1 MGVLHHVNVFV
12 FPFMFRKTLTKEELG
27 CNGCGWCF
35 RGVGR
40 GAWRRRGRGRR
51 HDPAAVT
58 MTTQPPPAHAA
69 HPAAHRAMRYY
80 RIWIYACNGALLLG
94 ALAFC
99 AAAGRALA
107 DYRRALVPGLA
118 AAQPGFLYGYAALPA
133 QAGALQLLGCLA
145 ALRLS
150 ERMLNA
156 YWLALLAL
164 LVGDAA
170 IGVYWAFR
178 FERVCRELRPQLRI
192 RLAKDYETDMEF
204 SEAWDRL
211 QREQRCCGVTGPA
224 DFAALNRSVLPAS
237 CCRVPPHS
245 VALPPALL
253 PSLSP
258 SPLAFTSVHCAP
270 HNAACAERLLL
281 WLRRT
286 ADALFVLGYC
296 VIAFLKLCFL
306 GILRYEIKEMIQK
319 IRILRTEIGAG
330 ELLDGSP
337 LHGGGG
343 PLSQTIIV
351 NAVNANGGVRAH
363 GGSPERAG
371 ERDALL
377 GRGAEVG
384 SGGGGR
390 RNTHDELLGPKTING
405 NNNCEMREL
414 ARGEYRPLAADSAAT
429 RI

>member
-1 MGVLHHVNVFV
+1 M
-12 FPFMFRKTLTKEELG
+12 TQS
-27 CNGCGWCF
+27 
-35 RGVGR
+35 
-40 GAWRRRGRGRR
+40 A
-51 HDPAAVT
+51 PA
-58 MTTQPPPAHAA
+58 PPAPPAP
-69 HPAAHRAMRYY
+69 PAAHRAMRYY

-99 AAAGRALA
+99 AAAGRALG
-107 DYRRALVPGLA
+107 DYRRALVPGLGV
-118 AAQPGFLYGYAALPA
+118 AQPGFLYGYAALPA

-178 FERVCRELRPQLRI
+178 FERVCRELRPQLRV
-192 RLAKDYETDMEF
+192 RLARDYDSDAEF
-204 SEAWDRL
+204 AEAWDRL
-211 QREQRCCGVTGPA
+211 QREQRCCGVTGPS
-224 DFAALNRSVLPAS
+224 DFAAFNRSTLPPS
-237 CCRVPPHS
+237 CCR
-245 VALPPALL
+245 LPAHAASSPALA
-253 PSLSP
+253 LSP
-258 SPLAFTSVHCAP
+258 PTLAPPPSFTPVHCAP
-270 HNAACAERLLL
+270 HTAACAERLLV

-319 IRILRTEIGAG
+319 IRILRSEIGAG

-337 LHGGGG
+337 MHGG
-343 PLSQTIIV
+343 PLSQTVIV

-363 GGSPERAG
+363 GGSPERGG

-377 GRGAEVG
+377 GRASEPCL
-384 SGGGGR
+384 R
-390 RNTHDELLGPKTING
+390 RHEELGPKAVNG

-414 ARGEYRPLAADSAAT
+414 ARGEYRPLATDSAAT

>member
-1 MGVLHHVNVFV
+1 M
-12 FPFMFRKTLTKEELG
+12 TL
-27 CNGCGWCF
+27 
-35 RGVGR
+35 
-40 GAWRRRGRGRR
+40 
-51 HDPAAVT
+51 
-58 MTTQPPPAHAA
+58 PPPAPPA

-107 DYRRALVPGLA
+107 DYRRALVPGLG

-133 QAGALQLLGCLA
+133 QAGLLQLLGCLA

-164 LVGDAA
+164 LVGDVA

-178 FERVCRELRPQLRI
+178 FERVCRELKPQLKI
-192 RLAKDYETDMEF
+192 RLARDYDTDIDF
-204 SEAWDRL
+204 AEAWDRL

-224 DFAALNRSVLPAS
+224 DFAAFNRTTLPPS
-237 CCRVPPHS
+237 CCRMPAHTPVTASSLLIPTTSTMSLVPITP
-245 VALPPALL
+245 
-253 PSLSP
+253 
-258 SPLAFTSVHCAP
+258 VHCVQ
-270 HNAACAERLLL
+270 HTTACADRLLV
-281 WLRRT
+281 WLKRT

-319 IRILRTEIGAG
+319 IRILRTEIGAD

-337 LHGGGG
+337 MHGG
-343 PLSQTIIV
+343 PLSQTVIV

-363 GGSPERAG
+363 GGSPERGG
-371 ERDALL
+371 EREALL
-377 GRGAEVG
+377 GRSME
-384 SGGGGR
+384 SCSR
-390 RNTHDELLGPKTING
+390 RGTHDEPLGPKTVNG

-414 ARGEYRPLAADSAAT
+414 ARGDYRPLAMDSAAT

>member
-1 MGVLHHVNVFV
+1 MG
-12 FPFMFRKTLTKEELG
+12 
-27 CNGCGWCF
+27 
-35 RGVGR
+35 RGV
-40 GAWRRRGRGRR
+40 WRRRGRGRR
-51 HDPAAVT
+51 DDAAPAT
-58 MTTQPPPAHAA
+58 MTLPPPTRPA

-107 DYRRALVPGLA
+107 DYRRTLVPGLG

-133 QAGALQLLGCLA
+133 QAGLLQLLGCFA

-164 LVGDAA
+164 LIGDAA

-178 FERVCRELRPQLRI
+178 FERVCRELRPQLRL
-192 RLAKDYETDMEF
+192 RLAKDYDTDIEF

-211 QREQRCCGVTGPA
+211 QREQRCCGVNGPA
-224 DFAALNRSVLPAS
+224 DFAALNRTMLPPS
-237 CCRVPPHS
+237 CCRIPAHTPAS
-245 VALPPALL
+245 APALFGAAATAAT
-253 PSLSP
+253 SLAP
-258 SPLAFTSVHCAP
+258 FTPVHCAP
-270 HNAACAERLLL
+270 HTAACAERLLV

-319 IRILRTEIGAG
+319 IRILRSELSAG
-330 ELLDGSP
+330 ELMEGSP
-337 LHGGGG
+337 IHGG
-343 PLSQTIIV
+343 PLSQTVIV

-363 GGSPERAG
+363 GGSPER
-371 ERDALL
+371 EALL
-377 GRGAEVG
+377 GRGAE
-384 SGGGGR
+384 GGAR
-390 RNTHDELLGPKTING
+390 RSLHDEALGPKTING

>member
-1 MGVLHHVNVFV
+1 MG
-12 FPFMFRKTLTKEELG
+12 
-27 CNGCGWCF
+27 
-35 RGVGR
+35 RGV
-40 GAWRRRGRGRR
+40 WRRRGRR
-51 HDPAAVT
+51 HDAAPAT
-58 MTTQPPPAHAA
+58 MTLPPPARPA
-69 HPAAHRAMRYY
+69 HPSAHRAMRYY

-107 DYRRALVPGLA
+107 DYRRALVPGLS

-133 QAGALQLLGCLA
+133 QAGVLQLLGCLA

-164 LVGDAA
+164 LVGDVAV
-170 IGVYWAFR
+170 GVYWAFR
-178 FERVCRELRPQLRI
+178 FDRVCRDLKPQLRV
-192 RLAKDYETDMEF
+192 RLARDYGADYDF
-204 SEAWDRL
+204 SDAWDRL
-211 QREQRCCGVTGPA
+211 QREQRCCGVTGPS
-224 DFAALNRSVLPAS
+224 DFAGFNRTALPAS
-237 CCRVPPHS
+237 CCRTPAHTS
-245 VALPPALL
+245 VATTTLFGSAPVTPA
-253 PSLSP
+253 PFSP
-258 SPLAFTSVHCAP
+258 VHCAP
-270 HNAACAERLLL
+270 HTAACAERLLA

-319 IRILRTEIGAG
+319 IRILRSELSAG
-330 ELLDGSP
+330 ELLEGSP
-337 LHGGGG
+337 IHGG
-343 PLSQTIIV
+343 PLSQTVIV
-351 NAVNANGGVRAH
+351 NAVNANGGVRVH

-377 GRGAEVG
+377 GRVEPGLARGLHE
-384 SGGGGR
+384 
-390 RNTHDELLGPKTING
+390 EPLAKTING

>member
-1 MGVLHHVNVFV
+1 M
-12 FPFMFRKTLTKEELG
+12 PPK
-27 CNGCGWCF
+27 
-35 RGVGR
+35 GVGR
-40 GAWRRRGRGRR
+40 GAWRRRGRGGR
-51 HDPAAVT
+51 HDDAASAT
-58 MTTQPPPAHAA
+58 MTLPPPARPA
-69 HPAAHRAMRYY
+69 HPSAHRAMRYY

-94 ALAFC
+94 SLAFC

-107 DYRRALVPGLA
+107 DYRRALVPGLN
-118 AAQPGFLYGYAALPA
+118 AAQPGFLYGYAALPV
-133 QAGALQLLGCLA
+133 QTGLLQMLGCVA

-150 ERMLNA
+150 ERLLNA
-156 YWLALLAL
+156 YWFALLAL

-178 FERVCRELRPQLRI
+178 FERVCRELRPQLKL
-192 RLAKDYETDMEF
+192 RLLRDYETDAEF
-204 SEAWDRL
+204 TEAWDRL

-224 DFAALNRSVLPAS
+224 DFAHLNRTSLPAS
-237 CCRVPPHS
+237 CCRMPAHTP
-245 VALPPALL
+245 ATTPALFAATSST
-253 PSLSP
+253 SL
-258 SPLAFTSVHCAP
+258 ATFTPAHCVP
-270 HNAACAERLLL
+270 HTAACADRLQN
-281 WLRRT
+281 WTRRT

-319 IRILRTEIGAG
+319 IRLIRSELGAG

-337 LHGGGG
+337 IHGG
-343 PLSQTIIV
+343 PLSQTVIV

-377 GRGAEVG
+377 GRLTDTC
-384 SGGGGR
+384 SR
-390 RNTHDELLGPKTING
+390 RGTHDDPLASKTING

>member
-1 MGVLHHVNVFV
+1 MQYYRV
-12 FPFMFRKTLTKEELG
+12 
-27 CNGCGWCF
+27 CC

-51 HDPAAVT
+51 HDAAPAT
-58 MTTQPPPAHAA
+58 MTLPPPARPA
-69 HPAAHRAMRYY
+69 HYPAAHRAMRYY

-107 DYRRALVPGLA
+107 DYRRALVPGLGA
-118 AAQPGFLYGYAALPA
+118 SQPGFLYGYAALPV
-133 QAGALQLLGCLA
+133 QAGLLQLLGCLA

-192 RLAKDYETDMEF
+192 RLAKDYDLDVDF
-204 SEAWDRL
+204 AEAWDRL

-224 DFAALNRSVLPAS
+224 DFTAFNRTTLPPS
-237 CCRVPPHS
+237 CCRI
-245 VALPPALL
+245 PAHT
-253 PSLSP
+253 PAVTPATLSATSAT
-258 SPLAFTSVHCAP
+258 SPLPITPVHCVP
-270 HNAACAERLLL
+270 HTTACAERLLS

-319 IRILRTEIGAG
+319 IRILRSELGAG
-330 ELLDGSP
+330 ELLEGSP
-337 LHGGGG
+337 LHGG
-343 PLSQTIIV
+343 PLSQTVVV
-351 NAVNANGGVRAH
+351 NAINANGGVRTH

-371 ERDALL
+371 EREALL
-377 GRGAEVG
+377 GRTSEPC
-384 SGGGGR
+384 SR
-390 RNTHDELLGPKTING
+390 RSLHDEPLGLKTVNG

>member
-1 MGVLHHVNVFV
+1 M
-12 FPFMFRKTLTKEELG
+12 TL
-27 CNGCGWCF
+27 
-35 RGVGR
+35 
-40 GAWRRRGRGRR
+40 
-51 HDPAAVT
+51 
-58 MTTQPPPAHAA
+58 PPPARPAIY
-69 HPAAHRAMRYY
+69 PAAHRAMRYY

-107 DYRRALVPGLA
+107 DYRRALVPGLG
-118 AAQPGFLYGYAALPA
+118 AAQPGFLYGYAALPV
-133 QAGALQLLGCLA
+133 QAGLLQLLGCLA

-192 RLAKDYETDMEF
+192 RLARDYDLDADFAE
-204 SEAWDRL
+204 SWDRL

-224 DFAALNRSVLPAS
+224 DFTAFNRTVLPPS
-237 CCRVPPHS
+237 CCRI
-245 VALPPALL
+245 PAHT
-253 PSLSP
+253 PAVTPASLAAASAS
-258 SPLAFTSVHCAP
+258 SPLPFTPVHCVP
-270 HNAACAERLLL
+270 HTAACAERLLS

-319 IRILRTEIGAG
+319 IRILRSELGAG

-337 LHGGGG
+337 MHGG
-343 PLSQTIIV
+343 PLSQTVVV

-377 GRGAEVG
+377 GRAAEPCA
-384 SGGGGR
+384 R
-390 RNTHDELLGPKTING
+390 RSLHDEPLGPKTVNG

>member
-1 MGVLHHVNVFV
+1 M
-12 FPFMFRKTLTKEELG
+12 TL
-27 CNGCGWCF
+27 
-35 RGVGR
+35 
-40 GAWRRRGRGRR
+40 
-51 HDPAAVT
+51 
-58 MTTQPPPAHAA
+58 PPPARPA
-69 HPAAHRAMRYY
+69 HYPAAHRAMRYY

-107 DYRRALVPGLA
+107 DYRRALVPGLG

-133 QAGALQLLGCLA
+133 QAGLLQLLGCLA

-192 RLAKDYETDMEF
+192 RLARDYDLDADF
-204 SEAWDRL
+204 AEAWDRL

-224 DFAALNRSVLPAS
+224 DFTAFNRTVLPPS
-237 CCRVPPHS
+237 CCRIPAHTPAVTPASIAATSASPP
-245 VALPPALL
+245 LP
-253 PSLSP
+253 
-258 SPLAFTSVHCAP
+258 FTPVHCVP
-270 HNAACAERLLL
+270 HTAACAERLLS

-319 IRILRTEIGAG
+319 IRILRTELGAG

-337 LHGGGG
+337 MHGG
-343 PLSQTIIV
+343 PLSQTVVV
-351 NAVNANGGVRAH
+351 NAVNVNGGVRTH

-377 GRGAEVG
+377 GRASEPC
-384 SGGGGR
+384 SR
-390 RNTHDELLGPKTING
+390 RSLHDEPLGPKTVNG